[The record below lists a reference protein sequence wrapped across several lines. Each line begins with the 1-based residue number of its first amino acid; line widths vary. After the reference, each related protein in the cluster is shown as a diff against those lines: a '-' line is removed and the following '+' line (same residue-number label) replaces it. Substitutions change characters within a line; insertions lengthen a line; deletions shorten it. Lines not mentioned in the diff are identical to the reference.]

1 MSLYGI
7 LFTAS
12 LNCCHSRQ
20 LTEASPFFIAENQII
35 RGCFLQLTQKVSS
48 ARKRSFDLA
57 TDNSFETTAF
67 TNRFYRSQFSSGVVP
82 KSDFRCFFV
91 FMSKVF
97 GSIDTYSAGNRT
109 SDVGYIKN
117 KEISCIFKCSTL
129 QSIQYCFGT

>member
-12 LNCCHSRQ
+12 LNRCHSRQ
-20 LTEASPFFIAENQII
+20 LTEASPFFTAENQII
-35 RGCFLQLTQKVSS
+35 RGCFLQHPQKVSS

-67 TNRFYRSQFSSGVVP
+67 TNRFLQVCLVPVLCQKVISGASLCLCL
-82 KSDFRCFFV
+82 KSLV
-91 FMSKVF
+91 LIHILQATGLQMSVILK
-97 GSIDTYSAGNRT
+97 
-109 SDVGYIKN
+109 K
-117 KEISCIFKCSTL
+117 KCCIFKCSTL

>member
-12 LNCCHSRQ
+12 LNRCHSRQ
-20 LTEASPFFIAENQII
+20 LTEASPFFTAANQII
-35 RGCFLQLTQKVSS
+35 RGCFLQLPQKVSS

-67 TNRFYRSQFSSGVVP
+67 TNRFYRSVQFRCCA

-97 GSIDTYSAGNRT
+97 GSDTYSAGNRT

-117 KEISCIFKCSTL
+117 KEILCVFKCSTL